1 MRQEDDDLRKELEDD
16 VKWAGVNVVI
26 LIILFILSF
35 ILFSSCK
42 SVEYVPVIEHRTDTC
57 YITKHQRDSIWVHD
71 SIHVKEKQQGDTVWL
86 QVEHWHT
93 KYIEK
98 ARHDTTYIATH
109 DTIPQ
114 PYPVEVKVAKPL
126 NWWQRL
132 RMNIGTVA
140 LFLIILY
147 VGWEVF
153 KIWRMLHPV

>member
-57 YITKHQRDSIWVHD
+57 YITKHQRDSILLHD

-86 QVEHWHT
+86 QVERWHT

-98 ARHDTTYIATH
+98 ATHDTTYIATH

-140 LFLIILY
+140 LFLIILS